1 MSVNRMKRRRIKQI
15 YISNFTK
22 SRLKEQCYFV
32 TEAQNSDFDDMTFQ

>member
-1 MSVNRMKRRRIKQI
+1 MSVNRMSKQGIKQI

-32 TEAQNSDFDDMTFQ
+32 TEAHVLEGYNNKI